1 MRLDSCNFRRDNLAL
16 TNSKNDLSKLISL
29 IATNQ
34 IPRVGVFLN
43 VLLNQGHGINTV
55 IEKFYQAV
63 NKVHQCCPF
72 IILQEEINLVLNY
85 NFKNF
90 KR

>member
-34 IPRVGVFLN
+34 IPRVGFFLN

-55 IEKFYQAV
+55 IEKFYQAILSFKFINV
-63 NKVHQCCPF
+63 VLLSYNKR
-72 IILQEEINLVLNY
+72 
-85 NFKNF
+85 K
-90 KR
+90 